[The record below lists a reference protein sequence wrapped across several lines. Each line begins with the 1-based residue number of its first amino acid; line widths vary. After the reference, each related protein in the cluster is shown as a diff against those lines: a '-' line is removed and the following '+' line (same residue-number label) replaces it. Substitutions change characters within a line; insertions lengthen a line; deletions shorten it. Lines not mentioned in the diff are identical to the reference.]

1 MFQQKLTGLAVA
13 TTLAL
18 TAPASAEDVVVYSG
32 NNTASVEA
40 VMTVVADKM
49 PDLDVSVVAG
59 KTGGLLQRIQAEA
72 GNAQADIFWSA
83 GFATLGAYADVF
95 QPFSSDVTAA
105 LPASMVGPD
114 GLWAGTNTH
123 VMVLMVNERQLR
135 GLEAP
140 TTWSDIFEPKWEGK
154 LVMGDPE
161 KSSST
166 YAQVYGLYQTFGQE
180 GLNALAKVAT
190 NTNSTSQVYKSVAAG
205 EFPVGIT
212 MEYAAHA
219 YVDGGQD
226 EIKLVYP
233 TEGTYLSPEGMGMV
247 AGAPHSDNAAKLMDL
262 LASPDLQEAVFRATF
277 RRPVSEAVDVTAI
290 AGLPAM
296 ADIEI
301 IEFDQLQAAKDRDE
315 VLAAWRAAKDAA
327 GN

>member
-1 MFQQKLTGLAVA
+1 MFNKTLTTALAA
-13 TTLAL
+13 ATLAL
-18 TAPASAEDVVVYSG
+18 SAPAQADDVVVYSG

-40 VMTVVADKM
+40 IMTAVGDVA
-49 PDLDVSVVAG
+49 PDLNVSVVAG
-59 KTGGLLQRIQAEA
+59 KTGGLLQRIQAEQ
-72 GNAQADIFWSA
+72 GNAQADVFWSA

-95 QPFSSDVTAA
+95 APYTSDVTAA
-105 LPASMVGPD
+105 LPESMVGPD
-114 GLWAGTNTH
+114 GLWTGTNTH

-135 GLEAP
+135 GMEAP
-140 TTWSDIFEPKWEGK
+140 TTWSDIFDPKWEGK

-180 GLNALAKVAT
+180 GLSALAKVAT

-233 TEGTYLSPEGMGMV
+233 TEGTYLSPEGMGLV
-247 AGAPHSDNAAKLMDL
+247 AGAPNADSAAKLMDL
-262 LASPDLQEAVFRATF
+262 LASPDVQEAVFRATF
-277 RRPVSEAVDVTAI
+277 RRPVSIDVDVTAI

-296 ADIEI
+296 ADIKV
-301 IEFDQLQAAKDRDE
+301 IEFDQLQAAKDRDA
-315 VLAAWRAAKDAA
+315 VLAAWRAAKEAA
-327 GN
+327 GK

>member
-1 MFQQKLTGLAVA
+1 MFNKTLTSALAA
-13 TTLAL
+13 ATLAL
-18 TAPASAEDVVVYSG
+18 SAPAQAEDVVVYSG

-40 VMTVVADKM
+40 IMTAVGDAA
-49 PDLDVSVVAG
+49 PDLNVSVVAG
-59 KTGGLLQRIQAEA
+59 KTGGLLQRIQAEQ
-72 GNAQADIFWSA
+72 GNAQADVFWSA

-95 QPFSSDVTAA
+95 SPYTSDVTAA
-105 LPASMVGPD
+105 LPESMIGPD
-114 GLWAGTNTH
+114 ALWTGTNTH

-135 GLEAP
+135 DMEAP
-140 TTWSDIFEPKWEGK
+140 TTWSDIFDPKWEGK

-233 TEGTYLSPEGMGMV
+233 TEGTYLSPEGMGLV
-247 AGAPHSDNAAKLMDL
+247 VGAPNADSAAKLMDL

-277 RRPVSEAVDVTAI
+277 RRPVSTDVDVTAI

-296 ADIEI
+296 ADIKVI
-301 IEFDQLQAAKDRDE
+301 AFDQLQAAKDRDT
-315 VLAAWRAAKDAA
+315 VLAAWRAAKEAA
-327 GN
+327 GE

>member
-1 MFQQKLTGLAVA
+1 MFNKTLTSALAA
-13 TTLAL
+13 ATLAL
-18 TAPASAEDVVVYSG
+18 SAPAQAKDVVVYSG

-40 VMTVVADKM
+40 IMTAVGDAA
-49 PDLDVSVVAG
+49 PDLNVSVVAG
-59 KTGGLLQRIQAEA
+59 KTGGLLQRIQAEQ
-72 GNAQADIFWSA
+72 GNAQADVFWSA

-95 QPFSSDVTAA
+95 SPYTSDMTAA
-105 LPASMVGPD
+105 LPESMIGPD
-114 GLWAGTNTH
+114 ALWTGTNTH

-135 GLEAP
+135 DMEAP
-140 TTWSDIFEPKWEGK
+140 TTWSDIFDPKWEGK

-233 TEGTYLSPEGMGMV
+233 TEGTYLSPEGMGLV
-247 AGAPHSDNAAKLMDL
+247 VGAPNADSAAKLMDL

-277 RRPVSEAVDVTAI
+277 RRPVSTDVDVTAI

-296 ADIEI
+296 ADIKVI
-301 IEFDQLQAAKDRDE
+301 AFDQLQAAKDRDT
-315 VLAAWRAAKDAA
+315 VLAAWRAAKEAA
-327 GN
+327 GE

>member
-1 MFQQKLTGLAVA
+1 MFNKTLTTALAA
-13 TTLAL
+13 ATLAL
-18 TAPASAEDVVVYSG
+18 SAPAQAEDVVVYSG

-40 VMTVVADKM
+40 IMTAVGEAA
-49 PDLDVSVVAG
+49 PDLNVSVVAG
-59 KTGGLLQRIQAEA
+59 KTGALLQRIQAEQ
-72 GNAQADIFWSA
+72 GNAQADVFWSA

-95 QPFSSDVTAA
+95 APYTSDVTAA
-105 LPASMVGPD
+105 LPESMVGPD
-114 GLWAGTNTH
+114 ALWTGTNTH

-140 TTWSDIFEPKWEGK
+140 TTWSDIFDPKWEGK

-262 LASPDLQEAVFRATF
+262 LASPELQEAVFRATF

-290 AGLPAM
+290 AGLPTM
-296 ADIEI
+296 ADIKI
-301 IEFDQLQAAKDRDE
+301 NEFDQLQAAKDRDE
-315 VLAAWRAAKDAA
+315 VLAAWRSAKEAA

>member
-1 MFQQKLTGLAVA
+1 MLRRIVTTAAV
-13 TTLAL
+13 TLAM
-18 TAPASAEDVVVYSG
+18 TGVVAAKDVVVYSG

-40 VMTVVADKM
+40 VVNVAKEKM
-49 PDLDVSVVAG
+49 PDMNVSVVAG
-59 KTGGLLQRIQAEA
+59 KTGGLLQRIQAES

-83 GFATLGAYADVF
+83 GFATLGAYSEVF
-95 QPFSSDVTAA
+95 QSYSSETTKA
-105 LPASMVGPD
+105 LPESMIGPD
-114 GLWAGTNTH
+114 SLWTGTNTH

-135 GLEAP
+135 NMEAP
-140 TTWSDIFEPKWEGK
+140 TTWSDIFDEKWKGK

-166 YAQVYGLYQTFGQE
+166 YAQVHGLYKTFGQE

-219 YVDGGQD
+219 YVDGGQK

-247 AGAPHSDNAAKLMDL
+247 ANAPNSEAAGKFMDL
-262 LASPDLQEAVFRATF
+262 LASPELQEAVFRATF
-277 RRPVSEAVDVTAI
+277 RRPVSTAVDVTAI

-296 ADIEI
+296 SDIKVIEI
-301 IEFDQLQAAKDRDE
+301 DQLQASKDREE
-315 VLAAWRAAKDAA
+315 VLAAWRAAKEAA
-327 GN
+327 K